1 MPLQEGSERIDAAF
15 RVDLNWEKAGLP
27 IVEES
32 IDCFNLD
39 FWFLF
44 SFLLLG
50 ENSSSPTS
58 YISNKLLYLRLEIWL
73 PRWLN

>member
-15 RVDLNWEKAGLP
+15 IVDLNWEKAGLP

-44 SFLLLG
+44 SFFVTQL
-50 ENSSSPTS
+50 
-58 YISNKLLYLRLEIWL
+58 
-73 PRWLN
+73 

>member
-1 MPLQEGSERIDAAF
+1 MPFQAGNERIDAAF
-15 RVDLNWEKAGLP
+15 SVDPNWVKADLP

-44 SFLLLG
+44 SFFLTQL
-50 ENSSSPTS
+50 
-58 YISNKLLYLRLEIWL
+58 
-73 PRWLN
+73 